1 MQELTK
7 PIISVIIP
15 VYNVEKYLKRCLDSI
30 VNQTLKEIEIICV
43 NDGSTDSSLNILEE
57 YAQKDARIKIINKPN
72 GGLPS
77 AWNAGLETA
86 EADFITFVDSDDWIN
101 NQTFKLAYNAMIQND
116 VDFVYWSADIIFEYN
131 NDNVK
136 KIMENYF
143 SIKYKGLIQIEPP
156 IIDNTPATVWSKLYK
171 KQIIK
176 DNNIKFHTTSGH
188 ADCLFWAMYAPCCKT
203 GYYIAQ
209 KLYNYIQRQDSITGK
224 RYLQTTTKIFDN
236 IILIPIMIEYY
247 NTNNL
252 TKKYYDLL
260 LKNIKTLFFID
271 YNYNNQKNKEEVLN
285 KISNDL
291 KQIKLGLLK
300 KDKFIIDLLKKNIQ
314 DNKQRY
320 TLAQRVFSVK
330 NEDTHKIISLLGLQ
344 IKQKRIK
351 KSFKNKKL
359 AVILHIYYHEQ
370 TDFIIEKLKNI
381 NGIQWDLFVTYST
394 ENQQTFDKIKKLKP
408 DTKFLKV
415 KNLGYDVWPFV
426 FVINSINLDDYDYV
440 LKLHTKGYRREKLWD
455 GTGYYWRD
463 TLFNAILGSKKIF
476 RYCLTILST
485 LPDVGMIGAKR
496 MICKMTSN
504 YPEETYLYNEIC
516 KKLGIKGIKGEFI
529 SGTIFICKKEI
540 IQEFKKFNLQ
550 ENDFPQ
556 YSQTDSTGTISHVLE
571 RLFGTMAT
579 LKGYRIYGMKEYIPF
594 SKRLKKFMQNIFSIK
609 NGNKNNRK
617 IKRLVLLGIKLN
629 LTQFKKD
636 LNISLYK
643 IQKPFRKAKTVCY
656 TCITGNYA
664 QLYSHDYINY
674 SWDYICFTD
683 NKNLLKKKQIGIW
696 QIRPLVFNKLDNTK
710 NNRWHKMHPHILFPD
725 YEQSLYVDGNVNI
738 LTPYYSKLIA
748 QTKLNMLLP
757 KHYKNDCVYQ
767 ELDYIV
773 ELNKET
779 KEKIDV
785 LRNKYRQEQMPEKL
799 GLTENNIIFRKH
811 KEPQIIKIME
821 EWWQMV
827 ENYSKRDQASFMY
840 VIWKNGID
848 ISKHT
853 FQNARY
859 DYKNCELQ
867 KQNYP
872 VMGKNILITGGAG
885 FIGSTLA
892 DRLLKE
898 ANKVVV
904 IDNFNNYYDPQIK
917 ENNVK
922 DNINNENYKL
932 YRGDIEDID
941 FVEKVFEENSIDM
954 VVHIAARAG
963 VRPSLENPLA
973 YTKTNVE
980 GTVNILE
987 AIRKHDVKK
996 IVFAS
1001 SSSVYGN
1008 CKAEKFSE
1016 DLKVTEPISPYA
1028 ATKSACEQFLYTYSK
1043 LYDMQALCLRFFT
1056 VFGPR
1061 QRPDLAIR
1069 KFIEL
1074 IEQDKPIPVYGDG
1087 TTMRDYTYIDDI
1099 VEGVMSAL
1107 KYNASQYEIINLGG
1121 GAPVTLNGMIE
1132 TIEKVL
1138 DKKAQ
1143 IDRLPMQPGDVD
1155 KTVSDITKAQK
1166 LLGYCPQTTFEEGI
1180 RKFVEWRKK
1189 CN

>member
-1 MQELTK
+1 MFS
-7 PIISVIIP
+7 IIIP
-15 VYNVEKYLKRCLDSI
+15 TMQKDTDILNMLLKELADDSI
-30 VNQTLKEIEIICV
+30 VGEIIIVDNSLKEFCYNSDKVKVIVPKKNLFV
-43 NDGSTDSSLNILEE
+43 NN
-57 YAQKDARIKIINKPN
+57 
-72 GGLPS
+72 
-77 AWNAGLETA
+77 AWNLGVEKAKYDYIGILN
-86 EADFITFVDSDDWIN
+86 DDIILPKNFCEQIN
-101 NQTFKLAYNAMIQND
+101 NFLSQNSKIGLCGLDTTILYNTDKSEFSNYPENSALVFVPINND
-116 VDFVYWSADIIFEYN
+116 VYIKHWGSAIFGKKENFYRIPSNLKVWCGDNYLLKTNTDNNKICYSVKNAQIKHLGSLTCDNPFFDKIKAQDIYN
-131 NDNVK
+131 YSKIDKRFKQHSHYK
-136 KIMENYF
+136 KPISILQTIF
-143 SIKYKGLIQIEPP
+143 SIKNEGERKVLRILGFKISKKRKRILVHFHLFYKDQ
-156 IIDNTPATVWSKLYK
+156 
-171 KQIIK
+171 
-176 DNNIKFHTTSGH
+176 
-188 ADCLFWAMYAPCCKT
+188 
-203 GYYIAQ
+203 
-209 KLYNYIQRQDSITGK
+209 
-224 RYLQTTTKIFDN
+224 
-236 IILIPIMIEYY
+236 
-247 NTNNL
+247 
-252 TKKYYDLL
+252 
-260 LKNIKTLFFID
+260 ID
-271 YNYNNQKNKEEVLN
+271 YF
-285 KISNDL
+285 
-291 KQIKLGLLK
+291 IK
-300 KDKFIIDLLKKNIQ
+300 
-314 DNKQRY
+314 
-320 TLAQRVFSVK
+320 
-330 NEDTHKIISLLGLQ
+330 
-344 IKQKRIK
+344 
-351 KSFKNKKL
+351 
-359 AVILHIYYHEQ
+359 
-370 TDFIIEKLKNI
+370 KLKNI
-381 NGIQWDLFVTYST
+381 TACNWDLYVTYCSEDNTFREKIT
-394 ENQQTFDKIKKLKP
+394 EVKQDTHFIK
-408 DTKFLKV
+408 V
-415 KNLGYDVWPFV
+415 ENLGYDIYPFIQLIKKLN
-426 FVINSINLDDYDYV
+426 INDYDYV
-440 LKLHTKGYRREKLWD
+440 LKIHTKGYRSNKCSFGEK
-455 GTGYYWRD
+455 YIWRD
-463 TLFNAILGSKKIF
+463 SLVNALLLNKQHFKKI
-476 RYCLTILST
+476 LTIFDKNKT
-485 LPDVGMIGAKR
+485 IGMIGAKTLILD
-496 MICKMTSN
+496 MKDSN
-504 YPEETYLYNEIC
+504 YPEDSFLFDKICEKYQLNNNKGHFIGGTMFVCRATLLGYLKNINFDKQDFEIVQKEC
-516 KKLGIKGIKGEFI
+516 RN
-529 SGTIFICKKEI
+529 GTIC
-540 IQEFKKFNLQ
+540 
-550 ENDFPQ
+550 
-556 YSQTDSTGTISHVLE
+556 HVLE
-571 RLFGTMAT
+571 RLLCTMIT
-579 LKGYRIYGMKEYIPF
+579 NQGYEIYGMKEYIPF

-609 NGNKNNRK
+609 NANKNNRK

-674 SWDYICFTD
+674 GWDYICFTD
-683 NKNLLKKKQIGIW
+683 NKNLLKKKQTGIW

-757 KHYKNDCVYQ
+757 EHYQNNCVYK

-892 DRLLKE
+892 DRLIKE

-904 IDNFNNYYDPQIK
+904 IDNFNDYYDPQIK

-941 FVEKVFEENSIDM
+941 FVEKVFDENSIDM

-973 YTKTNVE
+973 YTKTNIE

-987 AIRKHDVKK
+987 AMRKHNVKK

-1107 KYNASQYEIINLGG
+1107 NYNATKYEIINLGG